1 VLAYIEEPTADPSDM
16 AAFYAET
23 GAVKT
28 AAEHQVAV

>member
-23 GAVKT
+23 GTVT
-28 AAEHQVAV
+28 GSSIAAW